1 MQQMDHCANRSPD
14 LGKNSFFPLF
24 SHFSWDC
31 CFTSASY
38 RSPLSTL
45 PSLSYN
51 CMTFIGT
58 SFYNFAGL
66 QNLGYH
72 WHPAFSECEAEWI
85 SRTGRV
91 REKKQQRRDRQ
102 DHYKE
107 LTAPLT
113 TWNTRQQMDEMIEYY
128 TVLVQRH
135 LKTFMKNIH
144 RSPKRALAN
153 LYLKYKTRIHVGF
166 FTKQLSIFC
175 KMMHISK
182 WKEYSHVDS
191 LEEKA

>member
-1 MQQMDHCANRSPD
+1 MEQRDRCASRS
-14 LGKNSFFPLF
+14 LASGNNSFFPLF

-31 CFTSASY
+31 CFTSPRH
-38 RSPLSTL
+38 RSPFSTL

-66 QNLGYH
+66 EDLGYH
-72 WHPAFSECEAEWI
+72 WHATFSECKAEWI

-91 REKKQQRRDRQ
+91 REKMKHCDSQ

-107 LTAPLT
+107 LTAPLSI
-113 TWNTRQQMDEMIEYY
+113 WNTRQQMDEIEYY
-128 TVLVQRH
+128 TVLLQRH
-135 LKTFMKNIH
+135 LKTFMNNIH

-153 LYLKYKTRIHVGF
+153 LYLKYKNRIHVGF
-166 FTKQLSIFC
+166 WPNSWV
-175 KMMHISK
+175 SSAK
-182 WKEYSHVDS
+182 WYT
-191 LEEKA
+191 LANEKGTPT